1 MSQTPQLLAPW
12 IIDIGKQIIAEILSR
27 LDWIG
32 IPASSEEDD
41 RNQKTSPFRLLDYAC
56 GEGVI
61 SRGIFKH
68 VDEAWG
74 IDLSA
79 GMVKMFNQ
87 RAATFEIPEGKKMFA
102 VQGDLLAPS
111 SAEDGSS
118 ISHSTSF
125 AGKEWF
131 DFDMAIMSMAL
142 HHVHSPEDAVKKL
155 VERVKEG
162 RSVLFIDWIS
172 GTTVRPEPCEHGKA
186 VHELPGAHTTTREG
200 FTKDEMEKI
209 LMDAGCE
216 DIGFAE
222 AKELT
227 YLDFGEQRIWRRLF
241 LAKGKKAK
249 QGIVKG

>member
-1 MSQTPQLLAPW
+1 MSTTPW
-12 IIDIGKQIIAEILSR
+12 IIDLGKQIIAEILSR

-32 IPASSEEDD
+32 IPTSSDEDGSTD
-41 RNQKTSPFRLLDYAC
+41 RENQKTSPFRLLDYAC
-56 GEGVI
+56 GEGVN

-87 RAATFEIPEGKKMFA
+87 RAAAFDIPEGKKMFA
-102 VQGDLLAPS
+102 VQGDLLASS
-111 SAEDGSS
+111 SADDGSS
-118 ISHSTSF
+118 TSHGTSF

-142 HHVHSPEDAVKKL
+142 HHVHSPGDAVKKL

-162 RSVLFIDWIS
+162 RSVLFIDWVS
-172 GTTVRPEPCEHGKA
+172 GTMVRPEHGKA

-209 LMDAGCE
+209 LIDAGCE

-222 AKELT
+222 AKELSH
-227 YLDFGEQRIWRRLF
+227 LDFGEQRLWGRFF

-249 QGIVKG
+249 QGVTKG